1 MLIPSLLI
9 ILGLVLLVAGGELFV
24 KGSSSTAKKLNVS
37 SLVIGLT
44 IVSFGTSAPEL
55 FVNIF
60 SSFQGA
66 SDLALGNILGSN
78 ISNIFLV
85 LGVSAIIYPLKIK
98 KGTVWKE
105 IPFGVLAVFVLLILA
120 NDVFLDQASQNLL
133 SRADGLILL
142 SFFLIFLYYTY
153 GMSKVEG
160 EGDGIEEYSWL
171 KSISFIIIGIA
182 GLTIGGKFIVD
193 NGTQLARIAGL
204 SELFIGVTFTAIG
217 TSLPELATSA
227 IAAYRKKV
235 DLAVGNVVGSNI
247 FNVLWVLG
255 ITPVISPM
263 NISPS
268 ANTDILI
275 AIFAALLLFVGVLNG
290 RNKYDFIKK
299 KEGVLTKSEGILF
312 ILLYIGYI
320 VFVSFRG

>member
-1 MLIPSLLI
+1 MLILSLLVV
-9 ILGLVLLVAGGELFV
+9 LGLILLIAGGELFV

-55 FVNIF
+55 FVNVF

-105 IPFGVLAVFVLLILA
+105 IPFGVLSVLVLLILA
-120 NDVFLDQASQNLL
+120 NDIFLDQANQNLI

-153 GMSKVEG
+153 GISKVEG
-160 EGDGIEEYSWL
+160 ESDGVSEYSWL

-182 GLTIGGKFIVD
+182 GLTFGGKLIVD

-204 SELFIGVTFTAIG
+204 SDLFIGVTFTAVG
-217 TSLPELATSA
+217 TSLPELVTSA
-227 IAAYRKKV
+227 IAAYRRQV

-275 AIFAALLLFVGVLNG
+275 ATFAALLLFIAVLNG
-290 RNKYDFIKK
+290 RDKFEFIKK
-299 KEGVLTKSEGILF
+299 REGVLSKTEGVLF

-320 VFVSFRG
+320 AFVSFRG